1 MGLGIKK
8 DGLAV
13 EGVAEIDEWGSYYY
27 TNLLNNP
34 YNYKLNKLLDVGK
47 IDQILKLFMSVG
59 RESAP
64 KSNRR
69 RDVRT
74 DVRGGA
80 KLIRGC
86 ITLEKWYYIG
96 VYPVPFYFFKEIW
109 PTLKEQFQ
117 VGKTI
122 KEKQDLKI

>member
-47 IDQILKLFMSVG
+47 LDQILTK
-59 RESAP
+59 
-64 KSNRR
+64 
-69 RDVRT
+69 
-74 DVRGGA
+74 
-80 KLIRGC
+80 
-86 ITLEKWYYIG
+86 
-96 VYPVPFYFFKEIW
+96 
-109 PTLKEQFQ
+109 
-117 VGKTI
+117 
-122 KEKQDLKI
+122 KQQT

>member
-47 IDQILKLFMSVG
+47 LDQILKLSMSVG

-69 RDVRT
+69 RGVHT

-80 KLIRGC
+80 KLIRGRSRLKSG
-86 ITLEKWYYIG
+86 IT
-96 VYPVPFYFFKEIW
+96 
-109 PTLKEQFQ
+109 
-117 VGKTI
+117 
-122 KEKQDLKI
+122 